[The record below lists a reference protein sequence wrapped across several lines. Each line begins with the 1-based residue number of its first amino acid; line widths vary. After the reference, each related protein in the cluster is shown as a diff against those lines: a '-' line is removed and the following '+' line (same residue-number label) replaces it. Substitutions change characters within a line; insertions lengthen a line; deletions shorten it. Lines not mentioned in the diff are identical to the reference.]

1 MLLSRFFGVKP
12 RTKLIA
18 ISFAG
23 LIALNPSAQ
32 AEEVNVYSYRKPQ
45 LIQPMFD
52 EFTAETGIKVN
63 AVFAKK
69 GMLERLKS
77 EGQNSPA
84 DIVFTTDIGRLTDF
98 KNAGL
103 TQPVESDLIK
113 ANIPSHLR
121 DPENHWF
128 GLTSRARIIVASND
142 RVAEGELGSYEDLA
156 DPKWQGRICSRS
168 GKHPYNIALISMMMA
183 HHGNEATEKWLGGVK
198 FNLARKPE
206 GNDRG
211 QVKAIREG
219 LCDVAV
225 INHYYMYQMAS
236 DPEQKAW
243 ADAVQVIFPNQN
255 DRGTHMNISGMA
267 MTRYAPHADSA
278 RRLIEFLAGD
288 KAQAMYA
295 EVNGE
300 YPVNE
305 NIPLSDYL
313 QSLGSFQRDEVDLS
327 HVATFRAEASKMVDR
342 VAYND

>member
-1 MLLSRFFGVKP
+1 MKSIYSLLLLTFIVSMPLHV
-12 RTKLIA
+12 T
-18 ISFAG
+18 
-23 LIALNPSAQ
+23 AQ
-32 AEEVNVYSYRKPQ
+32 SGEVNVYSYREPQ

-52 EFTAETGIKVN
+52 EFTSQTGIKVN

-77 EGQNSPA
+77 EGQNSLA
-84 DIVFTTDIGRLTDF
+84 DIVFTVDIGRLTDF
-98 KNAGL
+98 KNAEL
-103 TQPVESDLIK
+103 TQSIKSDLINN
-113 ANIPSHLR
+113 NIPDHLR

-128 GLTSRARIIVASND
+128 GLTSRARIIVASVD
-142 RVAEGELGSYEDLA
+142 RVADEELSSYEDLA
-156 DPKWQGRICSRS
+156 DPKWQGRVCTRS

-183 HHGNEATEKWLGGVK
+183 HHGNEAAEKWLAGVK
-198 FNLARKPE
+198 SNLARKPE

-225 INHYYMYQMAS
+225 INHYYMYKMVS
-236 DPEQKAW
+236 DPEQTAW
-243 ADAVQVIFPNQN
+243 AEAVNVVFPNQS

-267 MTRYAPHADSA
+267 MTRHAPNTDNA
-278 RRLIEFLAGD
+278 RKLMEFLASD
-288 KAQAMYA
+288 TAQAMYA

-305 NIPLSDYL
+305 EIPLSDYL
-313 QSLGSFQRDEVDLS
+313 QSLGSFKRDQIDLS
-327 HVATFRAEASKMVDR
+327 QVATLRAEASKMVDR

>member
-1 MLLSRFFGVKP
+1 MKSYKSLILLTFFC
-12 RTKLIA
+12 L
-18 ISFAG
+18 
-23 LIALNPSAQ
+23 SAFQ
-32 AEEVNVYSYRKPQ
+32 LAARADEVNVYSYRKPQ

-52 EFTAETGIKVN
+52 EFTAQTGIRVN

-84 DIVFTTDIGRLTDF
+84 DVVFTTDIGRLTDF
-98 KNAGL
+98 KNAEL
-103 TQPVESDLIK
+103 TQAIESESIN
-113 ANIPSHLR
+113 ANIPPNLR

-128 GLTSRARIIVASND
+128 GLTSRARIIVASVD
-142 RVAEGELGSYEDLA
+142 RVAEGEPASYEDLS
-156 DPKWQGRICSRS
+156 DSKWQGRICTRS

-183 HHGNEATEKWLGGVK
+183 HHGSDSAEKWLSAVK
-198 FNLARKPE
+198 ANLARKPE

-225 INHYYMYQMAS
+225 INHYYMYNMVS
-236 DPEQKAW
+236 DPEQKPW
-243 ADAVQVIFPNQN
+243 ADAVRVIFPNQN

-267 MTRYAPHADSA
+267 MTRYAPHPDNA
-278 RRLIEFLAGD
+278 RKLMEFLASD

-305 NIPLSDYL
+305 EIPLSDYL
-313 QSLGSFQRDEVDLS
+313 QSLGSFKRDEVDLS
-327 HVATFRAEASKMVDR
+327 KVATFRAEASKMVDR
-342 VAYND
+342 VAYNN

>member
-1 MLLSRFFGVKP
+1 MRFYNPLILLIFIWS
-12 RTKLIA
+12 IA
-18 ISFAG
+18 PQTVVFA
-23 LIALNPSAQ
+23 N
-32 AEEVNVYSYRKPQ
+32 EVNVYSYRKPQ

-52 EFTAETGIKVN
+52 QFTSETGIQVN

-77 EGQNSPA
+77 EGQNTPA

-98 KNAGL
+98 KNSEL
-103 TQPVESDLIK
+103 TQPIESDMINS
-113 ANIPSHLR
+113 NIPGHLR

-128 GLTSRARIIVASND
+128 GLTSRARIIVASID
-142 RVAEGELGSYEDLA
+142 RVADGELNSYEDLA
-156 DPKWQGRICSRS
+156 DTKWQGRVCSRS

-183 HHGNEATEKWLGGVK
+183 HHGNEAAERWLADVK
-198 FNLARKPE
+198 SNLARKPE

-225 INHYYMYQMAS
+225 INHYYMYQMVS
-236 DPEQKAW
+236 DPEQRTW
-243 ADAVQVIFPNQN
+243 AEAVKVIFPNQQ

-267 MTRYAPHADSA
+267 MTRYAPNIDNA
-278 RRLIEFLAGD
+278 RKLMEFLASD
-288 KAQAMYA
+288 KAQGMYA

-305 NIPLSDYL
+305 EIPLSDYL
-313 QSLGSFQRDEVDLS
+313 QSLGSFERDQIDLS
-327 HVATFRAEASKMVDR
+327 QVATLRAEASKMVDR

>member
-1 MLLSRFFGVKP
+1 MKSVYSLLLLTIVVSMPLHVR
-12 RTKLIA
+12 
-18 ISFAG
+18 
-23 LIALNPSAQ
+23 AQ
-32 AEEVNVYSYRKPQ
+32 SDEVNVYSYREPQ

-52 EFTAETGIKVN
+52 EFTSQTGIKVN

-84 DIVFTTDIGRLTDF
+84 DIVFTVDIGRLTDF
-98 KNAGL
+98 KNAEL
-103 TQPVESDLIK
+103 TQSIDSELINN
-113 ANIPSHLR
+113 NIPNHLR

-128 GLTSRARIIVASND
+128 GLTSRARIIVASVG
-142 RVAEGELGSYEDLA
+142 RVADDELSSYEDLA
-156 DPKWQGRICSRS
+156 DPKWQGRVCTRS

-183 HHGNEATEKWLGGVK
+183 HHGNEAAEQWLAGVK
-198 FNLARKPE
+198 SNLARKPE

-219 LCDVAV
+219 LCDLAV
-225 INHYYMYQMAS
+225 INHYYMYKMVS
-236 DPEQKAW
+236 DPEQTAW
-243 ADAVQVIFPNQN
+243 AESVKVIFPNQN

-267 MTRYAPHADSA
+267 MTRHAPNADNA
-278 RRLIEFLAGD
+278 RKLMEFLASD
-288 KAQAMYA
+288 TAQAMYA

-305 NIPLSDYL
+305 AIPLSDYL
-313 QSLGSFQRDEVDLS
+313 QSLGSFKRDQIDLS
-327 HVATFRAEASKMVDR
+327 QVATLRAEASKMVDR

>member
-1 MLLSRFFGVKP
+1 MKLHKLLILLTLFCMPVIH
-12 RTKLIA
+12 TA
-18 ISFAG
+18 
-23 LIALNPSAQ
+23 AQ
-32 AEEVNVYSYRKPQ
+32 ANEVNVYSYRKPQ

-52 EFTAETGIKVN
+52 AFTAETGIQVN

-98 KNAGL
+98 KNAEL
-103 TQPVESDLIK
+103 TQATESESIN
-113 ANIPSHLR
+113 ANIPPNLR
-121 DPENHWF
+121 DPDNHWF
-128 GLTSRARIIVASND
+128 GLTSRARIIVASVD
-142 RVAEGELGSYEDLA
+142 RVAEGEPASYESLA
-156 DPKWQGRICSRS
+156 DSKWKGRICTRS

-183 HHGNEATEKWLGGVK
+183 HHGNDSAEKWLSGIK
-198 FNLARKPE
+198 SNLARKPE

-225 INHYYMYQMAS
+225 INHYYMYNMVS
-236 DPEQKAW
+236 DPEQKPW
-243 ADAVQVIFPNQN
+243 ADAVRVIFPNQ
-255 DRGTHMNISGMA
+255 DGRGTHMNISGMA
-267 MTRYAPHADSA
+267 MTRYAPHPENA
-278 RRLIEFLAGD
+278 RKLMEFLASD

-305 NIPLSDYL
+305 DIPLSEYL
-313 QSLGSFQRDEVDLS
+313 QSLGSFERDQVDLS
-327 HVATFRAEASKMVDR
+327 KVATLRAEASKMVDR

>member
-1 MLLSRFFGVKP
+1 MKVGNKSLLLVFTLFFV
-12 RTKLIA
+12 LQI
-18 ISFAG
+18 
-23 LIALNPSAQ
+23 SAQ
-32 AEEVNVYSYRKPQ
+32 ANEVNVYSYRKPQ

-52 EFTAETGIKVN
+52 EFTAQTGIKIN

-98 KNAGL
+98 KNAEL
-103 TQPVESDLIK
+103 TQAITSDLING
-113 ANIPSHLR
+113 NIPSNLR

-128 GLTSRARIIVASND
+128 GLTSRARILVLAKD
-142 RVAEGELGSYEDLA
+142 RVPDGELVTYEDLA
-156 DPKWQGRICSRS
+156 DPKWKGRVCTRS

-183 HHGNEATEKWLGGVK
+183 HHGSESAETWLSGVK
-198 FNLARKPE
+198 SNLARKPE

-225 INHYYMYQMAS
+225 INHYYMYQMVS
-236 DPEQKAW
+236 DPEQKPW
-243 ADAVQVIFPNQN
+243 ADAVKVIFPNQS

-267 MTRYAPHADSA
+267 MTRHAPNAENA
-278 RRLIEFLAGD
+278 RKLMEFLASN

-300 YPVNE
+300 YPVNQG
-305 NIPLSDYL
+305 ISLSEYL
-313 QSLGSFQRDEVDLS
+313 QSLGSFKRDDLDLS